1 MSALKT
7 SALRLIKP
15 FAIRDYALL
24 ASALVLS
31 TFAAGMWTVAMV
43 YQVRRLDGG
52 PVELSMVATV
62 NAVGLLCFVLFGGIM
77 ADRHS
82 CRRIVVLVESFSFVL
97 MTLTAV
103 LAISGALEL
112 WHLMLAG
119 FLWVPVQHFST
130 RPTPRCCP
138 RCCQQTSSWLP
149 TASKEPSA
157 PWCIPLWAQ

>member
-7 SALRLIKP
+7 TALRLIKP

-52 PVELSMVATV
+52 PVELSMVATA

-82 CRRIVVLVESFSFVL
+82 CRRIVVLVEVFSLAL
-97 MTLTAV
+97 MSTTAI
-103 LAISGALEL
+103 LAINGVLEL
-112 WHLMLAG
+112 WHLMVAG
-119 FLWVPVQHFST
+119 FLVGAGAAFST
-130 RPTPRCCP
+130 PHTRRCFPRCFQP
-138 RCCQQTSSWLP
+138 TSCWPP
-149 TASKEPSA
+149 TAWKEPYA
-157 PWCIPLWAQ
+157 R